1 MATET
6 WVLNE
11 TLTISGSNVYN
22 NIEMTYSGQQRAY
35 PIKSLKIYEYID
47 GRETAYSVLGQEQ
60 SVYSDENTS
69 YELYGTGGGASGWF
83 SYNGTL
89 YNTWKF
95 SQPVTDSTLLT
106 WLQANGTKQST
117 SQVSIDLT
125 SLSGYES
132 LAAGTYAL
140 AVRAKAQGYQ
150 DSDLS
155 STVSFTKL
163 AAPVITASDTSVN
176 WEAVANAESYDVYVD
191 GELYENTT
199 GGASFV
205 QIPITKDTANGYSVL
220 QNMDKTKIYT
230 IRYCYNTSTNAFAIF
245 SISWNGSSWVASG
258 DTLIFYSNTETSIS
272 FRQNHDN
279 AGSTIAWLL
288 AACLEGSSEA
298 TVEDFEAI
306 VTNYDNVFAHGYCL
320 IEGTLITLADGTT
333 KPIEDIIYDD
343 DILVW
348 NFYEGKFDSS
358 KPCWIM
364 KPQIAEEYNLCKF
377 SNGAEVG
384 FVGQGGDIGYHR
396 IYNDEAKCFTHTG
409 VAETPVGTHT
419 FAEDESFP
427 ELVSQEVIKKP
438 VRFYNVGT
446 TKHINLFANG
456 ILTSSR
462 ISNKYA
468 IEDMKY
474 VGERLISEE
483 DEQKYIEK
491 ALVRC

>member
-6 WVLNE
+6 WVLNNSISLHDFGYNQSYVIDFVSNSTEYKAMWTSRDSE
-11 TLTISGSNVYN
+11 TQDTTLHYT
-22 NIEMTYSGQQRAY
+22 R
-35 PIKSLKIYEYID
+35 KSDNYY
-47 GRETAYSVLGQEQ
+47 Q
-60 SVYSDENTS
+60 SVYVS
-69 YELYGTGGGASGWF
+69 LGTPGSPSGWI
-83 SYNGTL
+83 NGEAYRTITF
-89 YNTWKF
+89 NTA
-95 SQPVTDSTLLT
+95 PTGDLLT

-117 SQVSIDLT
+117 PQVSIDLT

-132 LAAGTYAL
+132 LPAGTYAL
-140 AVRAKAQGYQ
+140 GVRAKAANYQ

-155 STVSFTKL
+155 ATVSFTKL
-163 AAPVITASDTSVN
+163 AAPVATAADTSVN

-272 FRQNHDN
+272 FQQNHDN